1 METVRK
7 LCVTLHFSR
16 KYSKVFIRISKI
28 EVWLSKKVKET
39 LVFEKGM
46 HTHKVQFWRTPLGP
60 VVKTPHFHCRCVV
73 SIISQETKIPH
84 ATRVQPKF
92 FKKSIKV
99 CICSMDAEKGHINE
113 IVGSEGIDY
122 NWAEFLRLNNYMT
135 GQNTILGKTVLVGTM
150 ALHNTMLL
158 GPWK

>member
-1 METVRK
+1 
-7 LCVTLHFSR
+7 
-16 KYSKVFIRISKI
+16 
-28 EVWLSKKVKET
+28 
-39 LVFEKGM
+39 
-46 HTHKVQFWRTPLGP
+46 
-60 VVKTPHFHCRCVV
+60 
-73 SIISQETKIPH
+73 
-84 ATRVQPKF
+84 
-92 FKKSIKV
+92 
-99 CICSMDAEKGHINE
+99 MDAEKGHINE